1 MYNSVK
7 QLANGTKASEVK
19 THHIINNTLTVLFT
33 GFITHFH
40 PLHDD
45 DVVSEMIS
53 AGKCLTDTEKLLA
66 FIEGLH
72 L

>member
-1 MYNSVK
+1 MCNSVK
-7 QLANGTKASEVK
+7 QLANFTEVK
-19 THHIINNTLTVLFT
+19 TIINNTLTVLFT

-45 DVVSEMIS
+45 EVVSEILS
-53 AGKCLTDTEKLLA
+53 AGTDTEKLLA
-66 FIEGLH
+66 FIEGFH